1 MGMKVPCSDK
11 GDMSLVAAVFN
22 LAIAFG
28 FCMSIDT
35 ESKTLALRGLEVE
48 TWY

>member
-1 MGMKVPCSDK
+1 MKVPCSDK

-35 ESKTLALRGLEVE
+35 KTLALRGLGVE